1 MRGNEVK
8 IGSAYVCRVSGELCR
23 VEIVRELFARRGRKF
38 SAMNCRTG
46 RMIEVS
52 AARLRSEILTAE
64 ERESRKVAYEAKFRE
79 VERTHGR
86 FMAPA
91 HIARELQR
99 ECVAL
104 YSAPEDDT
112 F

>member
-1 MRGNEVK
+1 MRGEDVR

-23 VEIVRELFARRGRKF
+23 VEIVREVFARRGRKF
-38 SAMNCRTG
+38 SAMNTRTG
-46 RMIEVS
+46 RTIVVS
-52 AARLRSEILTAE
+52 AARLRSEILTTE
-64 ERESRKVAYEAKFRE
+64 EREARKVAHEAKFRE
-79 VERTHGR
+79 VERTHSR

-91 HIARELQR
+91 RIAREMNR

-104 YSAPEDDT
+104 YSAPESDT